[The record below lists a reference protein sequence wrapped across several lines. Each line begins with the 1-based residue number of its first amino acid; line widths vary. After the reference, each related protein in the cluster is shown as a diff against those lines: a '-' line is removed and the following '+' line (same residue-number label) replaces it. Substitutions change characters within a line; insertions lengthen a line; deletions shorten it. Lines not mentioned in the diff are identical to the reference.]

1 MNASK
6 LNYLTVQ
13 DMLWV
18 NLQVTEK
25 VNRFEYAELEEAT
38 YYQYGYGP
46 SAALLEQAAKFLN
59 GFAQKEP
66 FASGDA
72 ATAFIGF
79 VGFLSINGRHFKLS
93 DDDAVAWMGKLGA
106 MTSGDVEAASEKV
119 GDGPLIEKTGEHGE
133 PDVAAT
139 LKDALERYPKTVASL
154 RPASAA
160 AG

>member
-13 DMLWV
+13 DMIWV

-25 VNRFEYAELEEAT
+25 VNRFEFAELEEAT

-59 GFAQKEP
+59 GFAKKQP

-79 VGFLSINGRHFKLS
+79 VGFLSINGRKFKLS
-93 DDDAVAWMGKLGA
+93 DDEAVGWIAKLG
-106 MTSGDVEAASEKV
+106 SISVDDVSVASEKV
-119 GDGPLIEKTGEHGE
+119 SDGPIIEKTGEHGE
-133 PDVAAT
+133 PDIAAT
-139 LKDALERYPKTVASL
+139 LKDALDRYPKTVASL
-154 RPASAA
+154 LPAPATT
-160 AG
+160 G